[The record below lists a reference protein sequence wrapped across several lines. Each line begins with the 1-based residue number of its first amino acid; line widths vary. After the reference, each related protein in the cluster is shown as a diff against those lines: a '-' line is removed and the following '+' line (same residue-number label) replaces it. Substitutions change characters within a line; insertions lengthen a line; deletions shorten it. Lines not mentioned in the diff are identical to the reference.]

1 MIKKIFFTL
10 LIILASSN
18 VSFAKS
24 NDEVDGK
31 NNNKINAKNLNEAK
45 SEPHFDLPKK
55 DAKEQCEEV
64 ERVIDTIMT
73 QNESIYDGPG
83 VYNFFDKEKE
93 KFIAYSYD
101 SFLLMNENEEYLNK
115 SFILIYDIYK
125 KKYLAMPDKIHF
137 SNIYQESGF
146 LYQKT
151 IEEDSDGQDYIFTKT
166 RPKNFKKLIKFNG
179 CLIQEINFNY

>member
-24 NDEVDGK
+24 ADEVDGK

-64 ERVIDTIMT
+64 ERVYKECRNIGDNFQKCGNIYIKEVHLYG
-73 QNESIYDGPG
+73 NEGEDGQIEGPG
-83 VYNFFDKEKE
+83 LIIKDGHGNYIGTSWHSNDGNYIANDNNEYFKVDSKPTRIKNNNFLK
-93 KFIAYSYD
+93 IQ
-101 SFLLMNENEEYLNK
+101 NCYL
-115 SFILIYDIYK
+115 S
-125 KKYLAMPDKIHF
+125 
-137 SNIYQESGF
+137 
-146 LYQKT
+146 
-151 IEEDSDGQDYIFTKT
+151 
-166 RPKNFKKLIKFNG
+166 KN
-179 CLIQEINFNY
+179 